1 MSAAPRSLAA
11 SKPRAKAA
19 ARGNGHATVKR
30 PELLKNLAY
39 EDLKSRI
46 LLNEFPPGSFLAE
59 RQLAHTLGMS
69 KTPVKAALERLE
81 LEGFIAVS
89 PQQGI
94 VVREL
99 NLSEIVDQYEIRS
112 ALECFAVRAIA
123 GHLREEQVTR
133 LEENLS
139 AQKAI
144 LMQSKVQQ
152 GVALDAAFHILLAE
166 FLGNQEILRVM
177 KQLREKI
184 QRVVLL
190 VVHASPQRIDTSY
203 VEHRAIADAVIQG
216 HGDQAARLIEAHLER
231 GRQLILAP
239 RGR

>member
-1 MSAAPRSLAA
+1 MNVATRIQPAT
-11 SKPRAKAA
+11 KPRTKAA
-19 ARGNGHATVKR
+19 ARGIGHTTLQR
-30 PELLKNLAY
+30 PELLKNRAY
-39 EDLKSRI
+39 EDLKARI
-46 LLNEFPPGSFLAE
+46 LKNEFPPGSFLAE

-99 NLSEIVDQYEIRS
+99 NVSEIVDQYEIRT
-112 ALECFAVRAIA
+112 ALECFVVRSIA
-123 GHLREEQVTR
+123 GHLREDQIAR

-144 LMQSKVQQ
+144 LKQSKVQQ
-152 GVALDAAFHILLAE
+152 GVALDAAFHIMLSE

-203 VEHRAIADAVIQG
+203 PEHRAIADAVIQG
-216 HGDQAARLIEAHLER
+216 KADQAARLIEEHLER

-239 RGR
+239 RSR

>member
-1 MSAAPRSLAA
+1 VSSDTQNVSTKLSP
-11 SKPRAKAA
+11 PV
-19 ARGNGHATVKR
+19 ATSRRNAHEALQR
-30 PELLKNLAY
+30 PELLKNRAY
-39 EDLKSRI
+39 EELKSRI

-99 NLSEIVDQYEIRS
+99 NVSEIADQYEIRT
-112 ALECFAVRAIA
+112 ALECFVARSIA
-123 GHLREEQVTR
+123 GHLRADQVAR

-139 AQKAI
+139 AQKSI
-144 LMQSKVQQ
+144 LEQSKVEQ
-152 GVALDAAFHILLAE
+152 GVALDAAFHIMLAE

-190 VVHASPQRIDTSY
+190 VVQASPQRIDTSY
-203 VEHRAIADAVIQG
+203 AEHRAIADAVIQRQP
-216 HGDQAARLIEAHLER
+216 DQAARLIEEHLER